1 MSERVIQ
8 AKVKA
13 EAEAAA
19 EAEASTR
26 PWAVAAQRIRA
37 TRDAMLGQGH
47 ANEWIKMVLDA
58 GAIYRDSEDDFN
70 SLQFFQDCGVM

>member
-26 PWAVAAQRIRA
+26 PWAVAAQ
-37 TRDAMLGQGH
+37 
-47 ANEWIKMVLDA
+47 
-58 GAIYRDSEDDFN
+58 
-70 SLQFFQDCGVM
+70 